1 MFPFI
6 FMLFSLGLFVY
17 DWYYWNKRF
26 KKYADDLRRL
36 EQWAFDRIEKLAVQ
50 NDKLVDENRTLKKRI
65 EQLTSQ

>member
-1 MFPFI
+1 MF
-6 FMLFSLGLFVY
+6 LFVCVLIWVGLFVY
-17 DWYYWNKRF
+17 DVYYWNKHF
-26 KKYADDLRRL
+26 KKCTDDMRKL